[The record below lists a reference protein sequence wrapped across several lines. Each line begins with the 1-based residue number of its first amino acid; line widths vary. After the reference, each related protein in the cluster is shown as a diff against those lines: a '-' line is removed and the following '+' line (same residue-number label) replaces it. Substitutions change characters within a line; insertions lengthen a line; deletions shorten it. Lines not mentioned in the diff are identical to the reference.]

1 MKNARRIFFHTLV
14 LTALIAVSSCTSCP
28 FAGKQAGQVDHCV
41 FVWLRKPG
49 NAADRAKLVGA
60 ARMFAREIPEVKKL
74 TVGQMLPSQRPIVDS
89 TFDVGF
95 VIRFADKAAMD
106 RYEQHPSHRKVVKD
120 LLQPMARKIQVYDLV
135 VE

>member
-1 MKNARRIFFHTLV
+1 MKNARRIFFSTLV
-14 LTALIAVSSCTSCP
+14 LTAITVLNSCTSCP

-41 FVWLRKPG
+41 FVWLKKPG
-49 NAADRAKLVGA
+49 NAADREKLVEA

-74 TVGQMLPSQRPIVDS
+74 SVGQMLPSQRPIVDS

-95 VIRFADKAAMD
+95 IMRFADKAAMD
-106 RYEQHPSHRKVVKD
+106 RYEQHPVHQKAVKQ
-120 LLQPMARKIQVYDLV
+120 LLMPMAKKVQVYDLV